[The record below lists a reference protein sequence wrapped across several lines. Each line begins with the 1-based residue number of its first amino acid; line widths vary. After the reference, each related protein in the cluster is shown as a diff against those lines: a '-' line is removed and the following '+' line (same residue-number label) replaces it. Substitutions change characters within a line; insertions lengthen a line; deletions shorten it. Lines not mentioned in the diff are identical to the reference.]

1 MNILY
6 VIHRY
11 QVPGRVRS
19 WAWNNQLWVC
29 CRVRVLK
36 IQLDLMIM
44 FAIDTIFNSLSISLS
59 LHVYIYIHMYAH
71 WIIQV
76 QLVVYVH
83 HTHTCI
89 I

>member
-59 LHVYIYIHMYAH
+59 LYMYIYIYICM
-71 WIIQV
+71 
-76 QLVVYVH
+76 
-83 HTHTCI
+83 HTG
-89 I
+89 